1 MKLIELFYEHFE
13 CSVILPD
20 GLSEG
25 FEVRTG
31 VRQGC
36 ILSPLLFLILI
47 DFVLRQSTRIPRGI
61 QWTLQSR
68 LEDLDFADDL
78 ALLSYSEQHMQQKTN
93 ALAEEARK
101 VGLLINTAKTKV
113 MCINTVLTSPITIG
127 DVQLENIDEFT
138 YLGSII
144 SKEDSVRPDITSRLN
159 KSKSVFARLRP
170 IWRSQVYSRRMKLHL
185 YNSMVK
191 TVLLYGSESWRITES
206 DRQRLDVFHNSAL
219 RKICRIFWPEKITNE
234 ALYDITN
241 SEPMG
246 QIVKK
251 RRLRWFG
258 HVSRMDIGR
267 IPHVSLNWT
276 PIGKRKK
283 GRPKATWR
291 STVVNELKEMGLTWG
306 EAKCAANDRD
316 GWRMR
321 VEASCS
327 TRS

>member
-1 MKLIELFYEHFE
+1 
-13 CSVILPD
+13 
-20 GLSEG
+20 
-25 FEVRTG
+25 
-31 VRQGC
+31 
-36 ILSPLLFLILI
+36 
-47 DFVLRQSTRIPRGI
+47 
-61 QWTLQSR
+61 
-68 LEDLDFADDL
+68 
-78 ALLSYSEQHMQQKTN
+78 
-93 ALAEEARK
+93 
-101 VGLLINTAKTKV
+101 
-113 MCINTVLTSPITIG
+113 
-127 DVQLENIDEFT
+127 
-138 YLGSII
+138 
-144 SKEDSVRPDITSRLN
+144 
-159 KSKSVFARLRP
+159 
-170 IWRSQVYSRRMKLHL
+170 MKLHL

-306 EAKCAANDRD
+306 EAKCAANDRA

-327 TRS
+327 RRS